1 MKYTCPKCGKII
13 ELSTEAL
20 IASEYFTV
28 CPQCLT
34 RLQIV
39 GNYAYV
45 PVSDRDLDLT
55 PPSADNTDD
64 APTPSNEKQPPAF
77 SPATTVRNAP
87 TVPTTPADD
96 QTAVDPLL
104 GQAINFVSQ
113 CNAITPVMLSSH
125 FNIPI
130 ERAQVLITQLE
141 QAGVIGPYNGGAPRS
156 ILIPH
161 RTDLPGPFRVT
172 PVGDDADNQTPNDAK
187 GHIDNKTYTF
197 TCSGCLTWFIVV
209 ALLIFLLKQC
219 A

>member
-39 GNYAYV
+39 GNDAYV

-125 FNIPI
+125 FKRHAAYSSRTAPI
-130 ERAQVLITQLE
+130 CPAHSASHPWATTQTT
-141 QAGVIGPYNGGAPRS
+141 R
-156 ILIPH
+156 
-161 RTDLPGPFRVT
+161 R
-172 PVGDDADNQTPNDAK
+172 QTTQKA
-187 GHIDNKTYTF
+187 T
-197 TCSGCLTWFIVV
+197 
-209 ALLIFLLKQC
+209 
-219 A
+219 

>member
-55 PPSADNTDD
+55 PPTHDDPADTTV
-64 APTPSNEKQPPAF
+64 PPHEKQPPVF
-77 SPATTVRNAP
+77 TPE
-87 TVPTTPADD
+87 PTTRNVPVQPVDEQA
-96 QTAVDPLL
+96 TVDPLL

-125 FNIPI
+125 FNISL
-130 ERAQVLITQLE
+130 ERAQTLITQLE
-141 QAGVIGPYNGGAPRS
+141 QAGVVGPYNGGAPRS

-172 PVGDDADNQTPNDAK
+172 PVGDDPENQTSNDTK

-209 ALLIFLLKQC
+209 TMIIFLLKHC